1 MAVYVVR
8 DVPGASVAVPVRPPD
23 ASWPAAEQPLAARPS
38 AVARTCPCCDGSDAP
53 AKGIRRMND
62 IHMDGDCHQNQT
74 EAKGLGC

>member
-23 ASWPAAEQPLAARPS
+23 ASWPAAEQPLAAHPS

-53 AKGIRRMND
+53 VKGIRRIM
-62 IHMDGDCHQNQT
+62 ISIWMEIVTKT
-74 EAKGLGC
+74 ELKPKGLGC